1 MAQNTKFTDE
11 LRLAAAPI
19 WEADLEHPFVRGIAD
34 GTLPT
39 EKFKFYLIQDYL
51 FLLDYSRVFAHGV
64 IKASDE
70 ATMAIFAQLL
80 DGTLNAEM
88 DLHRGYCEK
97 FGISAAEM
105 EAAPIAPTTHA
116 YTRHLLNVAESGT
129 LAELVAGVL
138 PCQWGYAEIGTTL
151 AEQDGSPEPL
161 YQEWIDM
168 YASPEFLSFGEW
180 LRGLLNGL
188 VAAYS
193 PSEKERI
200 KNTFLMSSR
209 YEYLFWEMAYTR
221 RGCGKF
227 SVI

>member
-80 DGTLNAEM
+80 DGTLNTEM

-97 FGISAAEM
+97 FGIAAAEM

-151 AEQDGSPEPL
+151 AEQGGSPEPL

-180 LRGLLNGL
+180 LRGLLNSL
-188 VAAYS
+188 VAEYS

-209 YEYLFWEMAYTR
+209 YEYLFWDMAYTQEVW
-221 RGCGKF
+221 K
-227 SVI
+227 I

>member
-1 MAQNTKFTDE
+1 MAQTEKFTDE
-11 LRLAAAPI
+11 LRRAAAPI
-19 WEADLEHPFVRGIAD
+19 WEADLKHPFVRGIAD

-39 EKFKFYLIQDYL
+39 EKFRFYLVQDYL

-64 IKASDE
+64 IKAHDE
-70 ATMAIFAQLL
+70 ATMAMFAELL
-80 DGTLNAEM
+80 NETLNTEM

-116 YTRHLLNVAESGT
+116 YTRHILTVAEGGT
-129 LAELVAGVL
+129 LADLVAGVL

-151 AEQDGSPEPL
+151 AGQGGSPEPL

-168 YASPEFLSFGEW
+168 YASPEFLSLGES

-188 VAAYS
+188 TAEQS
-193 PSEKERI
+193 SSEKERI
-200 KNTFLMSSR
+200 KNCFLMSSR
-209 YEYLFWEMAYTR
+209 YEYLFWEMAYTQEEW
-221 RGCGKF
+221 K
-227 SVI
+227 I

>member
-1 MAQNTKFTDE
+1 MAQTGKFTDE

-34 GTLPT
+34 GSLPT

-64 IKASDE
+64 IKAPDE
-70 ATMAIFAQLL
+70 ATMAIFSRLL
-80 DGTLNAEM
+80 NGTLNTEM
-88 DLHRGYCEK
+88 DLHRGYCAK
-97 FGISAAEM
+97 FGVSAAEM
-105 EAAPIAPTTHA
+105 ETTPIAPTTHA
-116 YTRHLLNVAESGT
+116 YTRHILNVAESGT
-129 LAELVAGVL
+129 LADLVAGVL

-151 AEQDGSPEPL
+151 AEQGGSPEPL

-168 YASPEFLSFGEW
+168 YASAEFLAFGEW

-188 VAAYS
+188 TTGYS

-200 KNTFLMSSR
+200 KNCFLMSSR
-209 YEYLFWEMAYTR
+209 YEYLFWEMAYTQEEW
-221 RGCGKF
+221 K
-227 SVI
+227 I

>member
-1 MAQNTKFTDE
+1 MAQNTTFTDE

-19 WEADLEHPFVRGIAD
+19 WKADLEHPFVRGIAD
-34 GTLPT
+34 GSLPT

-80 DGTLNAEM
+80 NGTLNTEM
-88 DLHRGYCEK
+88 DLHRGYCDK

-105 EAAPIAPTTHA
+105 ETASIAPTTHA
-116 YTRHLLNVAESGT
+116 YTRHLLNVAEAGT

-151 AEQDGSPEPL
+151 AKQGGSPEPL

-180 LRGLLNGL
+180 LRSLLNSL

-200 KNTFLMSSR
+200 KDTFLMSSR
-209 YEYLFWEMAYTR
+209 YEYLFWEMAYTQEEW
-221 RGCGKF
+221 K
-227 SVI
+227 I

>member
-1 MAQNTKFTDE
+1 MAQTEKFTDE
-11 LRLAAAPI
+11 LRRAAAPI
-19 WEADLEHPFVRGIAD
+19 WEADLKHPFVRGIAD

-64 IKASDE
+64 IKAHDE
-70 ATMAIFAQLL
+70 ATMAMFAELL
-80 DGTLNAEM
+80 NETLNTEM

-97 FGISAAEM
+97 FGISASEM

-116 YTRHLLNVAESGT
+116 YTRHLLNVAEAGT
-129 LAELVAGVL
+129 LADLIAGVL

-151 AEQDGSPEPL
+151 AEQGGSPAPL

-168 YASPEFLSFGEW
+168 YASPEFLALGKS

-188 VAAYS
+188 TREHS

-200 KNTFLMSSR
+200 KNCFLISSR
-209 YEYLFWEMAYTR
+209 YEYLFWEMAYTQEEW
-221 RGCGKF
+221 K
-227 SVI
+227 I